1 MYLITREGTIIERT
15 LERLLGTCTL
25 KENSVERAADG
36 SYTFDYDG
44 SGTDV
49 DWDSQEAVVGKHLID
64 TEGDE
69 YADSDCARCDDED
82 LELVEAALAWAG
94 EMWAVHS

>member
-1 MYLITREGTIIERT
+1 MYLITREGTFIERT

-69 YADSDCARCDDED
+69 YAESDCALGDDED
-82 LELVEAALAWAG
+82 LELVEAAIKLAEG
-94 EMWAVHS
+94 ELA